1 MSLSIE
7 EQRKYGLKWLRVH
20 CAINSGNTIFKFANP
35 AGLRPCRICLFT
47 DGVVTDDGIGCCRL
61 CSRRAAG
68 TAEQFPAA
76 DAASRYDPL
85 VKMRLERPAGRDK
98 RQYKNK
104 FSAEYPQSE
113 AEGISNRSITK
124 KAVHSLQRMHGFGK
138 SCVTLRCCSRRGSSA
153 ASSSC
158 RRTCPQ
164 CRTVPPSP
172 ARSWPWWGRRS
183 TQRYRRGGG
192 GR

>member
-1 MSLSIE
+1 MHSL
-7 EQRKYGLKWLRVH
+7 KRVH
-20 CAINSGNTIFKFANP
+20 GFFCYGTIGNPLRFALGIFSGNTIFKFANP

-68 TAEQFPAA
+68 TAEQLPAA
-76 DAASRYDPL
+76 DVASRYDPL

-113 AEGISNRSITK
+113 AEAILNRI
-124 KAVHSLQRMHGFGK
+124 F
-138 SCVTLRCCSRRGSSA
+138 SA
-153 ASSSC
+153 LLL
-158 RRTCPQ
+158 T
-164 CRTVPPSP
+164 T
-172 ARSWPWWGRRS
+172 
-183 TQRYRRGGG
+183 T
-192 GR
+192 